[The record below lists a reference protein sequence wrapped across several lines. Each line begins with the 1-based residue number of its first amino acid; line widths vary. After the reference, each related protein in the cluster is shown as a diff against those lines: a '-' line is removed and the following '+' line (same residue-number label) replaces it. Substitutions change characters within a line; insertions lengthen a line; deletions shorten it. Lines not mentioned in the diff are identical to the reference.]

1 MDWNPLCPCIKYS
14 LFLYIDSLINHTFF
28 LFTVVV
34 IFLFFLYLTTSFVS
48 IWGNS
53 LVIWVIYTTRS
64 MQDVNNYFI
73 ANLALSDITISALC
87 TPFQFYAAL
96 VQRWDLPEFMCKFCP
111 FAQMLSVNVSIFTLL
126 VISHDR

>member
-1 MDWNPLCPCIKYS
+1 MTFFHMRYH
-14 LFLYIDSLINHTFF
+14 LFLHYGWFLQNLGKDFIPSIMHTTVLFPYLYSLINHTFF
-28 LFTVVV
+28 FFTVVV

-96 VQRWDLPEFMCKFCP
+96 VQRQIYE
-111 FAQMLSVNVSIFTLL
+111 
-126 VISHDR
+126 

>member
-1 MDWNPLCPCIKYS
+1 MYS
-14 LFLYIDSLINHTFF
+14 LFLYLDSLINHTFF